1 MPGIVI
7 DAGDTSVNRKDM
19 VPVLMKLIVI
29 KQEKNMKR

>member
-19 VPVLMKLIVI
+19 VPVFVRLRVI
-29 KQEKNMKR
+29 NEHQV